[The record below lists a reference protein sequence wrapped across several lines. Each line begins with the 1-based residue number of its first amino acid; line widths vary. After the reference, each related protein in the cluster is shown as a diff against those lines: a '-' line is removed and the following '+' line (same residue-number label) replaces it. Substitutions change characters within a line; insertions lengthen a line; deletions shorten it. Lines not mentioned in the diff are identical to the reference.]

1 MENLFK
7 LNLGSILI
15 TLRLRDLAL
24 NIRGYIRMK
33 FKIVESLEKQ
43 KYIYSGPIY
52 DRNDSEISPKSEFVT
67 FARSFAEAKR
77 NILYQ
82 IKQKI
87 GEGFINDTFLK
98 LAETAKK
105 PAEKIDSNKI
115 NVAEQLSMF

>member
-1 MENLFK
+1 
-7 LNLGSILI
+7 
-15 TLRLRDLAL
+15 
-24 NIRGYIRMK
+24 MK

-67 FARSFAEAKR
+67 FAISFAEAKR

-87 GEGFINDTFLK
+87 GEGFINDAFLK
-98 LAETAKK
+98 
-105 PAEKIDSNKI
+105 IR
-115 NVAEQLSMF
+115 

>member
-1 MENLFK
+1 
-7 LNLGSILI
+7 
-15 TLRLRDLAL
+15 
-24 NIRGYIRMK
+24 MK

-52 DRNDSEISPKSEFVT
+52 DRNDSEISSKSEFVT

-87 GEGFINDTFLK
+87 GEGFINDAFLK
-98 LAETAKK
+98 LAEAPKK

-115 NVAEQLSMF
+115 NGAEQLSMF